1 MRKSHSLALAVM
13 VSVVL
18 ALAGPVAAERLPG
31 ADQGGRRLTATLLG
45 ANEPGGGDPNARGTA
60 VITLNPGRGVVCW
73 QLQTQG
79 VPAGTQVHA
88 HIHRGPAGSPG
99 PAVLELHGPTGCEEL
114 DRTIIRDI
122 MRNPSGYF
130 VNLHYHPFHHGALRG
145 QLER

>member
-1 MRKSHSLALAVM
+1 MRKRCSLAVVVMVGLVLAV
-13 VSVVL
+13 
-18 ALAGPVAAERLPG
+18 AAPVAAERLAG

-45 ANEPGGGDPNARGTA
+45 ANEPRGGDPNARGTA

-73 QLQTQG
+73 ELQTQG
-79 VPAGTQVHA
+79 IPPGTEVHG

-99 PAVLELHGPTGCEEL
+99 PAILQLHGPTGCEEL
-114 DRTIIRDI
+114 DRAVIRDI

-145 QLER
+145 QLSR